1 MHGPDPS
8 GAHNST
14 TNRRGPKAEV
24 YTHPGAVPAAT
35 GANMT
40 DRSDET
46 PEKTAAGGPSP
57 LALLRAAREQL
68 VELTGLHPESLP
80 RLERTD
86 DGWLLEAEV
95 TELARVPETMSLMA
109 LYEVTLDP
117 DGLLT
122 GYRRL
127 RRYERGRSDRR

>member
-1 MHGPDPS
+1 
-8 GAHNST
+8 
-14 TNRRGPKAEV
+14 
-24 YTHPGAVPAAT
+24 
-35 GANMT
+35 MT

>member
-1 MHGPDPS
+1 
-8 GAHNST
+8 
-14 TNRRGPKAEV
+14 
-24 YTHPGAVPAAT
+24 
-35 GANMT
+35 MT

-46 PEKTAAGGPSP
+46 PEKTAADGPSP
-57 LALLRAAREQL
+57 PALLRAAREQL
-68 VELTGLHPESLP
+68 VELTGLCPESLP

-95 TELARVPETMSLMA
+95 TELVRVPETMSLMA

>member
-1 MHGPDPS
+1 
-8 GAHNST
+8 
-14 TNRRGPKAEV
+14 
-24 YTHPGAVPAAT
+24 
-35 GANMT
+35 MT

-57 LALLRAAREQL
+57 LALLRGAREQL
-68 VELTGLHPESLP
+68 VELTGLSPESLP

-95 TELARVPETMSLMA
+95 TELVRVPETMSLMA

>member
-1 MHGPDPS
+1 
-8 GAHNST
+8 
-14 TNRRGPKAEV
+14 
-24 YTHPGAVPAAT
+24 
-35 GANMT
+35 MT
-40 DRSDET
+40 DRSDEN

-68 VELTGLHPESLP
+68 VELTGLYPESLP

-86 DGWLLEAEV
+86 EGWLLEAEV
-95 TELARVPETMSLMA
+95 VELARVPETMSLMA

>member
-1 MHGPDPS
+1 
-8 GAHNST
+8 
-14 TNRRGPKAEV
+14 
-24 YTHPGAVPAAT
+24 
-35 GANMT
+35 MT

-46 PEKTAAGGPSP
+46 PEKTPAGGPSP

-68 VELTGLHPESLP
+68 VELTGLYPEVLP

-86 DGWLLEAEV
+86 EGWLLEAEV
-95 TELARVPETMSLMA
+95 VELARVPETMSLMA

>member
-1 MHGPDPS
+1 
-8 GAHNST
+8 
-14 TNRRGPKAEV
+14 
-24 YTHPGAVPAAT
+24 
-35 GANMT
+35 MT

-68 VELTGLHPESLP
+68 VELTGLYPEALP

-86 DGWLLEAEV
+86 EGWLLEAEV
-95 TELARVPETMSLMA
+95 VELARVPETMSLMA

>member
-1 MHGPDPS
+1 
-8 GAHNST
+8 
-14 TNRRGPKAEV
+14 
-24 YTHPGAVPAAT
+24 
-35 GANMT
+35 MT

-57 LALLRAAREQL
+57 LTLLRAAREQL
-68 VELTGLHPESLP
+68 VELTGLYPEAIP

-86 DGWLLEAEV
+86 EGWLLEAEV
-95 TELARVPETMSLMA
+95 VELARVPETMSLMA